1 MPIRDWGQERMQ
13 YRIAWLRR
21 WSAFYQ
27 AIAYSEMVSHE
38 FLNSERSLQCVRYA
52 NGVSAEFDMQR
63 QLCRITGVR
72 GFNGDWEKPHE
83 GAL

>member
-1 MPIRDWGQERMQ
+1 
-13 YRIAWLRR
+13 
-21 WSAFYQ
+21 
-27 AIAYSEMVSHE
+27 MVSHE
-38 FLNSERSLQCVRYA
+38 FLNSERSLQRVRYA

-83 GAL
+83 GTL